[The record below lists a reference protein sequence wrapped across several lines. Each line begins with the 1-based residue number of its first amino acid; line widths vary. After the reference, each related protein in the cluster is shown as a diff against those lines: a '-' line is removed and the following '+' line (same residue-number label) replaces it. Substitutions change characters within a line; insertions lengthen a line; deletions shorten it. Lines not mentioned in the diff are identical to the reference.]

1 MFWACPSQSLGS
13 RFPLVR
19 LARSSLWGTRF
30 NRSRE
35 MRNNN
40 GNAKLGKLEFYAW
53 LRDIEDVLEDCQ
65 DCLRLE
71 AEINQRSGFDD
82 VTPNTQKRL
91 SQLHWFVLVTQLA
104 KLYVAGSQ
112 QHLAFYRLI
121 AALRASREEPWLMAE
136 LTSRSK
142 ARWRTFGDLDSGLV
156 EMHVMLG
163 GLTLLSN
170 KLMHAR
176 NTVTAHTE
184 PVHRRN
190 GAPRREG
197 PSMKDL
203 RQLTRQARR
212 VFRLVLLGFGLST
225 KRGACNDLVW
235 DVIFDALK
243 RADSDVLDGN

>member
-1 MFWACPSQSLGS
+1 
-13 RFPLVR
+13 
-19 LARSSLWGTRF
+19 
-30 NRSRE
+30 

-40 GNAKLGKLEFYAW
+40 GKTKLDKLEFYAW
-53 LRDIEDVLEDCQ
+53 LRDIEEVLEDCE
-65 DCLRLE
+65 DCLRLD
-71 AEINQRSGFDD
+71 AEIDQRSGFDD
-82 VTPNTQKRL
+82 VTPTTQKRL

-121 AALRASREEPWLMAE
+121 AALRASREEPWIMAE
-136 LTSRSK
+136 LASRSK
-142 ARWRTFGDLDSGLV
+142 VRWRTYSDLDSGLV

-163 GLTLLSN
+163 GLSLVAD
-170 KLMHAR
+170 KLTHAR

-184 PVHRRN
+184 PMHRMKDV
-190 GAPRREG
+190 PRREG

-225 KRGACNDLVW
+225 KRGACNDLIW

-243 RADSDVLDGN
+243 RADSDALYGN